1 MTPIQQELRHLT
13 LLFWAFLD
21 FALAWIAYGWQWLR
35 DMLADAGVPSVLQ
48 TALLLAVLVLLV
60 GGLLRVMGGLLRLL
74 FVVAAGLLIARA
86 LGAI

>member
-21 FALAWIAYGWQWLR
+21 FALAWIAYGWRWLR
-35 DMLADAGVPSVLQ
+35 DVLADAGLPPFMQ
-48 TALLLAVLVLLV
+48 TALLLAVLALIVV
-60 GGLLRVMGGLLRLL
+60 GLLRVMGGLLRLL
-74 FVVAAGLLIARA
+74 FLVAAGLLIARA